1 MLDQDEWIADYKFD
15 TANELWSRVT
25 LAVSILSC
33 FYNYL
38 GFNFPI
44 DPNQVTLSVQ
54 KVYMSSSLRIR
65 TFAADVNLSG
75 GHVSVGVFGRRIRS
89 QTESSP
95 VPYMVQT
102 FGY

>member
-33 FYNYL
+33 FYSYL
-38 GFNFPI
+38 VFNFPI
-44 DPNQVTLSVQ
+44 DPNQVPLSVQ